1 MDRPAIDMLDVC
13 MSNQQPLTSI
23 VGGTGKTGRRVSER
37 LQSSG
42 RRVRISSRRTDPPF
56 DWNAS
61 ATWAGAVAGCDAAYV
76 TFYPDLA
83 FPGAAEKLGAFAEL
97 AMAAGVDRLVLLSGR
112 GEPQAELSELAVRA
126 AAPRCT
132 VLRCSWFAQNFSEH
146 SLLGPVLD
154 GVIALPAGD
163 VSEPFV
169 DLDDV
174 ADVAVAA
181 LVEPGHA
188 GATYELTGPRS
199 ITFAEAA
206 AEIAIASGR
215 RVDYVPVTETEFV
228 GGAVAGGMPVD
239 EAEALADVF
248 AHVLDGRNSSA
259 TADVAMILGR
269 PARDFRDYARAAAA
283 TGVWSDAAAKAS

>member
-1 MDRPAIDMLDVC
+1 
-13 MSNQQPLTSI
+13 MSTMNNEQHLTLL
-23 VGGTGKTGRRVSER
+23 VGGSGKSGRRVAER

-42 RRVRISSRRTDPPF
+42 RRVRTASRRTEPPF
-56 DWNAS
+56 DWNEP
-61 ATWAGAVAGCDAAYV
+61 ATWPAAVAGCQAAYV

-83 FPGAAEKLGAFAEL
+83 LPGAADTLGAFAEL
-97 AMAAGVDRLVLLSGR
+97 AVAAGVTRLVLLSGR
-112 GEPQAELSELAVRA
+112 GEPQAELSEQAVRSS
-126 AAPRCT
+126 APNCT

-146 SLLGPVLD
+146 FLLGPVLD

-181 LVEPGHA
+181 LVDDGHA

-206 AEIAIASGR
+206 AEIAAASGR
-215 RVDYVPVTETEFV
+215 HVKYVPVSEAEFV
-228 GGAVAGGMPVD
+228 VGAVADGLPVD

-248 AHVLDGRNSSA
+248 EKVLDGRNSSA
-259 TADVAMILGR
+259 TTDVAMILGR
-269 PARDFRDYARAAAA
+269 PARNFRDYARAAAA
-283 TGVWSDAAAKAS
+283 TGVWTDAAAKAS

>member
-1 MDRPAIDMLDVC
+1 MGH
-13 MSNQQPLTSI
+13 MSNEQHLTAI
-23 VGGTGKTGRRVSER
+23 VGGTGKTGRRVSDR

-42 RRVRISSRRTDPPF
+42 RAVRVASRRTDPPF
-56 DWNAS
+56 DWNDPT
-61 ATWAGAVAGCDAAYV
+61 TWRRAVAGCDAAYV

-83 FPGAAEKLGAFAEL
+83 FPGAAEKLGRFAEL
-97 AMAAGVDRLVLLSGR
+97 AVAAGVDRLVLLSGR
-112 GEPQAELSELAVRA
+112 GEPGAELSERAVRA
-126 AAPRCT
+126 AAPNCT

-146 SLLGPVLD
+146 VLLGPILD

-181 LVEPGHA
+181 LVNDGHA

-199 ITFAEAA
+199 ITFADAA
-206 AEIAIASGR
+206 AEIAAASGR
-215 RVDYVPVTETEFV
+215 RVIYVPVTETEFIV
-228 GGAVAGGMPVD
+228 GAVAEGMPVD

-248 AHVLDGRNSSA
+248 AQVLDGRNSGV
-259 TADVAMILGR
+259 TADVAMVLGR

-283 TGVWSDAAAKAS
+283 TGVWADAAAKAS